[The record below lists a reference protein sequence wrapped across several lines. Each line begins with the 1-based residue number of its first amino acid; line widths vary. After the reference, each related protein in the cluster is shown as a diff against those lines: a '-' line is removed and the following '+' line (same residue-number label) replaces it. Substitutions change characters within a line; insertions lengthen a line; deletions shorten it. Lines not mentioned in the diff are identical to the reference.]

1 MRIGLLGGTFD
12 PVHCGHLAV
21 ARKVRDT
28 GALDRV
34 WLVPAA
40 RSPFRG
46 APQASADHRL
56 AMCRLAV
63 RDRSWLE
70 VRDLEL
76 SRPAPSY
83 TVDTLRALAQAHPDS
98 VFTLIVGTD
107 ALEAMAAWRDTDAI
121 FAISEVVAVA
131 RTGYAAELPDDLLH
145 DHPAAATRVRILHDA
160 ASDIAASDVRRR
172 IAAGESLEGLVPG
185 AVADYIQRHGLYANG
200 DAAEG
205 RI

>member
-21 ARKVRDT
+21 ARQVKDAW
-28 GALDRV
+28 ALERV
-34 WLVPAA
+34 WLIPAA

-46 APQASADHRL
+46 TPHASATDRL

-63 RDRSWLE
+63 RDRSWLQ

-83 TVDTLRALAQAHPDS
+83 TIDTLHALSKAHPDAE
-98 VFTLIVGTD
+98 FTLIVGTD

-131 RTGYAAELPDDLLH
+131 RTGYAAELPDDLLR
-145 DHPAAATRVRILHDA
+145 DHPAAASRVRILRDA
-160 ASDIAASDVRRR
+160 ASDVAASDVRRR
-172 IAAGESLEGLVPG
+172 IAAGDSLEGLVPG
-185 AVADYIQRHGLYANG
+185 AVADYIRRHGLYANG

>member
-21 ARKVRDT
+21 ARQVKDAC
-28 GALDRV
+28 ALDRV
-34 WLVPAA
+34 WLIPAA

-46 APQASADHRL
+46 TPHASATDRL
-56 AMCRLAV
+56 AMCRLAA
-63 RDRSWLE
+63 RDRSWLDVE
-70 VRDLEL
+70 DLEL
-76 SRPAPSY
+76 GRPAPSY
-83 TVDTLRALAQAHPDS
+83 TIDTLQTLTKAHPDA

-131 RTGYAAELPDDLLH
+131 RTGYAAELPDDLLR
-145 DHPAAATRVRILHDA
+145 DHPVAASRVRILHDA
-160 ASDIAASDVRRR
+160 ASDVAASDVRRR
-172 IAAGESLEGLVPG
+172 IAAGDALQGSVPRP
-185 AVADYIQRHGLYANG
+185 VADYIRRHGLYG
-200 DAAEG
+200 RRDAAEV

>member
-21 ARKVRDT
+21 ARQVRDAET
-28 GALDRV
+28 LDRV
-34 WLVPAA
+34 WLIPAA

-46 APQASADHRL
+46 APHASPAHRL

-70 VRDLEL
+70 VLDLEL

-83 TVDTLRALAQAHPDS
+83 TIDTLRTLTEAHPDA

-107 ALEAMAAWRDTDAI
+107 ALEAMAAWRDTDSI

-131 RTGYAAELPDDLLH
+131 RTGYAAELPADLLR
-145 DHPAAATRVRILHDA
+145 DHPTAATRVRILHHA
-160 ASDIAASDVRRR
+160 ASEVAASDVRRR
-172 IAAGESLEGLVPG
+172 IATGATLEGLLPS
-185 AVADYIQRHGLYANG
+185 AVADYIQRHGLY
-200 DAAEG
+200 
-205 RI
+205 R

>member
-21 ARKVRDT
+21 ARQVKDAW
-28 GALDRV
+28 ALDRV
-34 WLVPAA
+34 WLIPAA

-46 APQASADHRL
+46 APHAAAAHRL

-83 TVDTLRALAQAHPDS
+83 TIDTLHALSKAHPDAE
-98 VFTLIVGTD
+98 FTLIVGTD
-107 ALEAMAAWRDTDAI
+107 ALEAMAAWRDTAAI

-131 RTGYAAELPDDLLH
+131 RTGYAAELPDDLLA
-145 DHPAAATRVRILHDA
+145 DHPAAASRVRILHDA
-160 ASDIAASDVRRR
+160 ASDVAASDVRRR
-172 IAAGESLEGLVPG
+172 IAAGDSSEGLVPHP
-185 AVADYIQRHGLYANG
+185 VVDYIRRHGLYANR

>member
-21 ARKVRDT
+21 ARQVRDAC
-28 GALDRV
+28 ALDRV
-34 WLVPAA
+34 WLIPAA

-46 APQASADHRL
+46 APHASAAHRL

-70 VRDLEL
+70 VLDLEL

-83 TVDTLRALAQAHPDS
+83 TIDTLRTLTEAHPDA
-98 VFTLIVGTD
+98 VFMLIVGSD

-131 RTGYAAELPDDLLH
+131 RTGYAAELPADLLRQ
-145 DHPAAATRVRILHDA
+145 HPAAATGIRILRDA
-160 ASDIAASDVRRR
+160 ASDVAASHVRRR
-172 IAAGESLEGLVPG
+172 LAAGDSLEGLVPD
-185 AVADYIQRHGLYANG
+185 AVAAYIRRHGLY
-200 DAAEG
+200 
-205 RI
+205 R

>member
-21 ARKVRDT
+21 ARQVRDAET
-28 GALDRV
+28 LDRV
-34 WLVPAA
+34 WLIPAA

-46 APQASADHRL
+46 TPHASPAHRL

-70 VRDLEL
+70 VLDLEL

-83 TVDTLRALAQAHPDS
+83 TIDTLRVLTETHRDA

-131 RTGYAAELPDDLLH
+131 RTGYAAELPAGLLR
-145 DHPAAATRVRILHDA
+145 DHPAAATRVRILHDT
-160 ASDIAASDVRRR
+160 ASEVAASDVRRR
-172 IAAGESLEGLVPG
+172 IAAGDSLEGLVPD
-185 AVADYIQRHGLYANG
+185 AVAAYIQRHGLYAQ
-200 DAAEG
+200 
-205 RI
+205 R